1 MIASRRQI
9 WRCTI
14 GAAALPL
21 ASQLLASRLAAAPNY
36 PSRPVHVVVTVPAGG
51 SPDIVARLLGQWLSE
66 RLAQP
71 FVIENRPGASANIG
85 TEFVVRAAPDGH
97 TLLVAMSANAINASL
112 YPNLNYNFIRDTA
125 PVALIGAIPLV
136 LVASPSLPAQT
147 VPELIAYAKANP
159 GKINMATAGKGTPL
173 DVAGELFKMMAGVE
187 VVSVTY
193 QGESPAIPDLLS
205 GQMQIMFGVV
215 PASLGH
221 IKSGRLRALA
231 VTTATRQEILPD
243 VPTMGEFLPGFEA
256 VGWYGIAAPKNT
268 PANDVELLNKEIN
281 DALRDP
287 EIKKR
292 LAELGVGPGGGSA
305 GDFAAFIAAETEK
318 WAKVV
323 IFAGTKAN

>member
-1 MIASRRQI
+1 MITSRRQI
-9 WRCTI
+9 WRCAI
-14 GAAALPL
+14 GAVALP
-21 ASQLLASRLAAAPNY
+21 LASRLAAAQNY
-36 PSRPVHVVVTVPAGG
+36 PTRPVHVVVTVPAGG
-51 SPDIVARLLGQWLSE
+51 SPDIVARLLGQWLSD

-85 TEFVVRAAPDGH
+85 TEFVVRAVPDGH

-136 LVASPSLPAQT
+136 LVASPSLPAKT

-193 QGESPAIPDLLS
+193 QGESLAIPDLLS

-215 PASLGH
+215 PASLGY
-221 IKSGRLRALA
+221 IKSGRLQALA
-231 VTTATRQEILPD
+231 VTTATRQQVLPD
-243 VPTMGEFLPGFEA
+243 VPTMAEFLPGFEA
-256 VGWYGIAAPKNT
+256 MGWYGIAAPKHT
-268 PANDVELLNKEIN
+268 PAVVVELLNKQIN
-281 DALRDP
+281 AALRDP

-292 LAELGVGPGGGSA
+292 LTELGVGPGGGSA

-323 IFAGTKAN
+323 KFAGSKAN

>member
-1 MIASRRQI
+1 MITSRRQI
-9 WRCTI
+9 WRLTI

-21 ASQLLASRLAAAPNY
+21 LPRVAAAQNY
-36 PSRPVHVVVTVPAGG
+36 PTRPVHLVVTVPAGG
-51 SPDIVARLLGQWLSE
+51 SPDIIARLLGEWLSE
-66 RLAQP
+66 HLAQP

-85 TEFVVRAAPDGH
+85 TEFVVRAAADGH
-97 TLLVAMSANAINASL
+97 TLLMAMSANAINASL
-112 YPNLNYNFIRDTA
+112 YPDLNYSFIRDTA

-136 LVASPSLPAQT
+136 LVTNPSLPATT

-159 GKINMATAGKGTPL
+159 GTINMATAGKGTPL

-187 VVSVTY
+187 IVSVTY

-205 GQMQIMFGVV
+205 GRMQIMFGVV
-215 PASLGH
+215 PASLGY
-221 IKSGRLRALA
+221 IKSGKLRALA
-231 VTTATRQEILPD
+231 VTTAARQEVLPE
-243 VPTMGEFLPGFEA
+243 VPTMAQFLPGFEA

-268 PANDVELLNKEIN
+268 PPDVVDLLNKEIN
-281 DALRDP
+281 NALRDP
-287 EIKKR
+287 VIKRR

-323 IFAGTKAN
+323 NFAGTKANR

>member
-1 MIASRRQI
+1 MLTSRRQVC
-9 WRCTI
+9 RCAI
-14 GAAALPL
+14 GAVALPL
-21 ASQLLASRLAAAPNY
+21 ISRVAAAQNY
-36 PSRPVHVVVTVPAGG
+36 PNRPVHLVVTVPAGG

-66 RLAQP
+66 HVAQP

-112 YPNLNYNFIRDTA
+112 YPNLNYNFIRDAA
-125 PVALIGAIPLV
+125 PIALIGRIPLV
-136 LVASPSLPAQT
+136 LVANPLLPAKT

-159 GKINMATAGKGTPL
+159 GRINMATAGKGTPL

-243 VPTMGEFLPGFEA
+243 VPAMAEFLPGFEA
-256 VGWYGIAAPKNT
+256 SGWYGIAAPKNT
-268 PANDVELLNKEIN
+268 PPDVIELLNTRIN
-281 DALRDP
+281 DALRDLQ
-287 EIKKR
+287 IRSR
-292 LAELGVGPGGGSA
+292 LAELGVGPGGGSPR
-305 GDFAAFIAAETEK
+305 DFAAFIAAETEK

-323 IFAGTKAN
+323 SFAGTKAN

>member
-1 MIASRRQI
+1 MNESRRQI
-9 WRCTI
+9 LRTVI
-14 GAAALPL
+14 GMAAVPLLGGAAA
-21 ASQLLASRLAAAPNY
+21 AQNY
-36 PSRPVHVVVTVPAGG
+36 PTRPVHLVVTVPAGG
-51 SPDIVARLLGQWLSE
+51 SPDIVARLLGQWLSDH
-66 RLAQP
+66 LAQP

-85 TEFVVRAAPDGH
+85 TEFVVRAAADGQ

-125 PVALIGAIPLV
+125 PVALIGGIPLV
-136 LVASPSLPAQT
+136 LVASPSLPAKT

-205 GQMQIMFGVV
+205 GQMQIMFGVL
-215 PASLGH
+215 PASLGY

-231 VTTATRQEILPD
+231 VTTTARQAILPD
-243 VPTMGEFLPGFEA
+243 VPTMGELLPGFEA

-268 PANDVELLNKEIN
+268 PPDVIAILHSKVN

-287 EIKKR
+287 DINKR
-292 LAELGVGPGGGSA
+292 LTELGVGPGGGSPD
-305 GDFAAFIAAETEK
+305 DFAAFIAAETEK
-318 WAKVV
+318 WRKVV
-323 IFAGTKAN
+323 DFAGTKAN

>member
-1 MIASRRQI
+1 MFASRRQI
-9 WRCTI
+9 WRCAI
-14 GAAALPL
+14 GAVALP
-21 ASQLLASRLAAAPNY
+21 LASRLAAAPNY
-36 PSRPVHVVVTVPAGG
+36 PTRPVHVVVTVPAGG
-51 SPDIVARLLGQWLSE
+51 SPDIVARLLGQGLSE

-112 YPNLNYNFIRDTA
+112 YPNMNYNFIRDTA

-136 LVASPSLPAQT
+136 LVASPSLPAKT

-187 VVSVTY
+187 IVSVTY

-215 PASLGH
+215 PASLGY
-221 IKSGRLRALA
+221 IKSGRLQALA
-231 VTTATRQEILPD
+231 VTTAARQQVLPD
-243 VPTMGEFLPGFEA
+243 VPTMAEFLPGFEA
-256 VGWYGIAAPKNT
+256 MGWYGIAAPKNT
-268 PANDVELLNKEIN
+268 PDDVVELLNQQIN
-281 DALRDP
+281 AALRDP

-292 LAELGVGPGGGSA
+292 LTELGVGPGGGSA

-323 IFAGTKAN
+323 KFAGTKAN

>member
-1 MIASRRQI
+1 MNKSRRQI
-9 WRCTI
+9 WRCAI

-21 ASQLLASRLAAAPNY
+21 VSRVAVAQDY
-36 PSRPVHVVVTVPAGG
+36 PFRPVHVVVTVPAGG

-85 TEFVVRAAPDGH
+85 TEFAVRAAPDGH
-97 TLLVAMSANAINASL
+97 TLLMAMSANAINASL
-112 YPNLNYNFIRDTA
+112 YPSLNYNFIRDAA
-125 PVALIGAIPLV
+125 PVALIGRIPLV
-136 LVASPSLPAQT
+136 LVATLSLPAKT

-193 QGESPAIPDLLS
+193 QGEAPAIPDLLS

-231 VTTATRQEILPD
+231 VTTAARQEVLPD
-243 VPTMGEFLPGFEA
+243 VPTMAEFCR
-256 VGWYGIAAPKNT
+256 VS
-268 PANDVELLNKEIN
+268 
-281 DALRDP
+281 
-287 EIKKR
+287 R
-292 LAELGVGPGGGSA
+292 LSA
-305 GDFAAFIAAETEK
+305 GMASRRRRTRRLTSSRSLTSGSTTRCAIPKSKSGLPNWASAPAAARPATSPPSSPPK
-318 WAKVV
+318 PRSGPRW
-323 IFAGTKAN
+323 

>member
-1 MIASRRQI
+1 MITSRRQI
-9 WRCTI
+9 WRCAI
-14 GAAALPL
+14 GAAVLPL
-21 ASQLLASRLAAAPNY
+21 VSQPFGSWSAAAPNY
-36 PSRPVHVVVTVPAGG
+36 PARPVHLVVTVPAGG
-51 SPDIVARLLGQWLSE
+51 SPDIIGRLLGQWLSD

-97 TLLVAMSANAINASL
+97 TLLLAMSANAINASL
-112 YPNLNYNFIRDTA
+112 YPSLNYNFIRDTV
-125 PVALIGAIPLV
+125 PVALIGGIPLV
-136 LVASPSLPAQT
+136 LVATPSLPVKT

-159 GKINMATAGKGTPL
+159 GKINMASAGKGTPL

-231 VTTATRQEILPD
+231 VTTAARQEILPD

-268 PANDVELLNKEIN
+268 PADVVELLNKEIN

-323 IFAGTKAN
+323 TFAGAKAN

>member
-1 MIASRRQI
+1 MITSRRLI
-9 WRCTI
+9 WRCVI
-14 GAAALPL
+14 GAAALPF
-21 ASQLLASRLAAAPNY
+21 ASRLTAAPNY
-36 PSRPVHVVVTVPAGG
+36 PTRPVHVVVTVPAGG

-66 RLAQP
+66 RMEQP

-136 LVASPSLPAQT
+136 LVASPSLPVKT

-159 GKINMATAGKGTPL
+159 GKVNMATAGKGTPL

-205 GQMQIMFGVV
+205 GQTQIMFGVL
-215 PASLGH
+215 PASLGY

-231 VTTATRQEILPD
+231 VTTAARRAILPD

-268 PANDVELLNKEIN
+268 PADVIALLNRKIN
-281 DALRDP
+281 EALRDP
-287 EIKKR
+287 DINKR
-292 LAELGVGPGGGSA
+292 LAELGVGPGGGSPD
-305 GDFAAFIAAETEK
+305 DFAAFIAAETEK
-318 WAKVV
+318 WRKVV
-323 IFAGTKAN
+323 SFAGTKAN